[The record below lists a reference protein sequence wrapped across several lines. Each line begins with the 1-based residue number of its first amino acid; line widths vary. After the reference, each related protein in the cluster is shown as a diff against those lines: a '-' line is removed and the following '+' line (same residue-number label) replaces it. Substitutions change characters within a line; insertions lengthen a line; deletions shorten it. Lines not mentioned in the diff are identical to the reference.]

1 VFFEL
6 TDVLTCP
13 ACGPAHGLVLLVR
26 EVEERRVRSGWLG
39 CPNCRRDYPVVEGVA
54 DLRLE
59 PGASR
64 PARPRFEDDEL
75 AVKIL
80 ALSGLAGERG
90 PLLLGDRLE
99 HVAAGVADLAPELE
113 VIAVAKR
120 PERLAAR
127 PGVSGVACDAVE
139 FPVAEQKLRCV
150 AIAPGG
156 ASQVVEAAARRV
168 SAGGRLLLFDATAED
183 IAEVERSGFTVLA
196 AEGATAVA
204 ERKGGSLPVI
214 K

>member
-13 ACGPAHGLVLLVR
+13 KCGPAHGLVLLVK

-39 CPNCRRDYPVVEGVA
+39 CANCRRDYPVVEGIA

-59 PGASR
+59 PGASQPGR
-64 PARPRFEDDEL
+64 GRVEEEEL

-90 PLLLGDRLE
+90 PLLLGEGLE
-99 HVAAGVADLAPELE
+99 HAAAGIADLAPELE
-113 VIAVAKR
+113 VIAVAPT
-120 PERLAAR
+120 PERLTAG
-127 PGVSGVACDAVE
+127 PGVSGVACDTGL
-139 FPVAEQKLRCV
+139 PVAEQKLRCV
-150 AIAPGG
+150 AIASGG
-156 ASQVVEAAARRV
+156 ASEVVAAAARCV
-168 SAGGRLLLFDATAED
+168 GTGGRLLMFDAAPEDVAE
-183 IAEVERSGFTVLA
+183 AERGGFTVLA

-204 ERKGGSLPVI
+204 ERKSGGLPVI

>member
-13 ACGPAHGLVLLVR
+13 SCGPAHGLVLLVR
-26 EVEERRVRSGWLG
+26 EAEDRRVRSGWLG
-39 CPNCRRDYPVVEGVA
+39 CPDCRRDFPVVKGVA

-59 PGASR
+59 PEARR
-64 PARPRFEDDEL
+64 PARPPVEVVEL

-80 ALSGLAGERG
+80 ALSGLAGG
-90 PLLLGDRLE
+90 GGLLLLGDRLV
-99 HVAAGVADLAPELE
+99 HVAAGIADLAPELE
-113 VIAVAKR
+113 VVAVAET

-127 PGVSGVACDAVE
+127 AGVSGVACDVGL
-139 FPVAEQKLRCV
+139 PVAEQKLRCV

-156 ASQVVEAAARRV
+156 VGEVVEAAARSV
-168 SAGGRLLLFDATAED
+168 SAGGRLLMFDATAED
-183 IAEVERSGFTVLA
+183 IAEAERSGFTVLA
-196 AEGATAVA
+196 AEGTTAVA
-204 ERKGGSLPVI
+204 ERKSGSLPVI